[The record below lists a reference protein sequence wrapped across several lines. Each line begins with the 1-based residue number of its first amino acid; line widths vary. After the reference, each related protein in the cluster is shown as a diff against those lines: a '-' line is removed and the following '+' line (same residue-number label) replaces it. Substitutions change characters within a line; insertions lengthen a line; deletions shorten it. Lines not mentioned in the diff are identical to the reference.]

1 MTFNV
6 LVQLARE
13 LLHNMPLIVLADII
27 ERARGMSPGKLSKD
41 KTKPDCFLKMVL
53 CTSIIFFFDF
63 MLYLLCNLACW
74 LCYFLCCVT
83 LNTDLMVLLGQNMFS

>member
-53 CTSIIFFFDF
+53 CTSIIFF
-63 MLYLLCNLACW
+63 LI
-74 LCYFLCCVT
+74 LCYICYAT
-83 LNTDLMVLLGQNMFS
+83 LLAGYAIFYAVLP